1 MYACAYIYI
10 YNIIYIYMD
19 RYRQPG
25 RQGGRQIDTETPPKK
40 KQSIWEDIDADY
52 GDSSLFEQNI
62 TVQSFGGKMIVG
74 I

>member
-1 MYACAYIYI
+1 
-10 YNIIYIYMD
+10 MD

-25 RQGGRQIDTETPPKK
+25 RQGGRQIDTETPKK

-62 TVQSFGGKMIVG
+62 TVLSFGGKMIVG